1 MADEHK
7 ERSVLY
13 QNKVTT
19 MKEKNSS
26 SESVHGAFFSRNK
39 GMDEH
44 SKGETWLTVYPGRG
58 RLGNQ
63 MFQIASLIG
72 IADKF
77 GYRPFISST
86 SFDIDSVFDVP
97 QSSNLNVDLT
107 KFIKYQETDA
117 GVFAECDITRYTDM
131 SVLTLNSNW
140 TLDGYLQSFKHFVH
154 IQNDINDLFTF
165 KSNILDE
172 ARQFINNSTT
182 QYTVKI
188 GIHIRRGD
196 FLSEYHRNLGRVTP
210 EAGMTTVL
218 STYKNIFHARTFYWK
233 TSDKMTFVLFTDY
246 YQKAMD
252 LYSTKYRNITF
263 FVFSN
268 DIAWCKGHLLDLG
281 HEVIFSTYN
290 HPGYDLAI
298 MSLCDHMIISVGTF
312 GWWGGWLAGGSVV
325 YFNGYPKPG
334 SEISKYFIKEDFYP
348 SDWIGI
354 T

>member
-1 MADEHK
+1 MADAHK
-7 ERSVLY
+7 ERSVLH

-26 SESVHGAFFSRNK
+26 SGSIHVAFFSRNK

-131 SVLTLNSNW
+131 SVLKLNSNW

-154 IQNDINDLFTF
+154 VQNDINDLFTF

-172 ARQFINNSTT
+172 ARQFIHNSTT

-188 GIHIRRGD
+188 GIHVRRGD

-210 EAGMTTVL
+210 EA
-218 STYKNIFHARTFYWK
+218 
-233 TSDKMTFVLFTDY
+233 DY

-348 SDWIGI
+348 SHWIGI